1 MAPRLREGRRAV
13 QLAALQRSDGF
24 VDLFKL
30 RTGEAGVLVFQLGW
44 CQESFRDG
52 DTMEGPSLE
61 INLPDTHEEGK
72 LYVVDSLNNLNKL
85 NVCPDVSQ
93 RVLDE
98 EENTGGTGENT
109 AGSNVRN
116 QCLFF
121 VTFILTLIVSL
132 ALVSFVI
139 FLIIQTRNKMDQ
151 ISSRLISEK
160 KNIEELKKM
169 NNMILKHLNQ
179 SGIKEKGRYLFTQS
193 PDLHDYLFTHAEL
206 KVPGE

>member
-1 MAPRLREGRRAV
+1 
-13 QLAALQRSDGF
+13 
-24 VDLFKL
+24 
-30 RTGEAGVLVFQLGW
+30 
-44 CQESFRDG
+44 
-52 DTMEGPSLE
+52 MEKPSLE

-85 NVCPDVSQ
+85 NVCPDGSQ
-93 RVLDE
+93 HALDE

-109 AGSNVRN
+109 GGSNIRN

-121 VTFILTLIVSL
+121 VTFIFTLIVSL

-139 FLIIQTRNKMDQ
+139 FLIIHTRNKMDQ

-169 NNMILKHLNQ
+169 NNMILKQLNQ

>member
-1 MAPRLREGRRAV
+1 
-13 QLAALQRSDGF
+13 
-24 VDLFKL
+24 
-30 RTGEAGVLVFQLGW
+30 
-44 CQESFRDG
+44 
-52 DTMEGPSLE
+52 MERPSLE
-61 INLPDTHEEGK
+61 INLPDTYEEGK

-85 NVCPDVSQ
+85 NICTDGSQ
-93 RVLDE
+93 HVLDE

-109 AGSNVRN
+109 AGSNIRN

-121 VTFILTLIVSL
+121 VTFILTLIISL

-179 SGIKEKGRYLFTQS
+179 SGIKEKARYLFTQS

>member
-1 MAPRLREGRRAV
+1 
-13 QLAALQRSDGF
+13 
-24 VDLFKL
+24 
-30 RTGEAGVLVFQLGW
+30 
-44 CQESFRDG
+44 
-52 DTMEGPSLE
+52 MERPSLE
-61 INLPDTHEEGK
+61 INLPDTQEEGK

-85 NVCPDVSQ
+85 NICPDRSQ
-93 RVLDE
+93 PVLDE
-98 EENTGGTGENT
+98 EESTGGMGENT
-109 AGSNVRN
+109 AGSKIRN

-121 VTFILTLIVSL
+121 ITFILTLIVSL
-132 ALVSFVI
+132 VLVSFVI

-179 SGIKEKGRYLFTQS
+179 SGIKEKGRPLFTQS
-193 PDLHDYLFTHAEL
+193 PDLHDYLFTQAEL

>member
-1 MAPRLREGRRAV
+1 
-13 QLAALQRSDGF
+13 
-24 VDLFKL
+24 
-30 RTGEAGVLVFQLGW
+30 
-44 CQESFRDG
+44 
-52 DTMEGPSLE
+52 MERPSLE

-85 NVCPDVSQ
+85 NVCPDRPQ
-93 RVLDE
+93 RVVDE
-98 EENTGGTGENT
+98 EETTGATGENT
-109 AGSNVRN
+109 AGSNIRN
-116 QCLFF
+116 QSLFF

-151 ISSRLISEK
+151 LSSRLISEK
-160 KNIEELKKM
+160 KTIEELKKM

-206 KVPGE
+206 KVPGESLE

>member
-1 MAPRLREGRRAV
+1 
-13 QLAALQRSDGF
+13 
-24 VDLFKL
+24 
-30 RTGEAGVLVFQLGW
+30 
-44 CQESFRDG
+44 
-52 DTMEGPSLE
+52 MERPSLE

-85 NVCPDVSQ
+85 NVCPEGSQ
-93 RVLDE
+93 DVLDE

-109 AGSNVRN
+109 SGSNIRN

-160 KNIEELKKM
+160 KNIEELKKI

-179 SGIKEKGRYLFTQS
+179 SEIKEKGRYLFTQA
-193 PDLHDYLFTHAEL
+193 PDLHDYRFTHDEL
-206 KVPGE
+206 EVPGE

>member
-1 MAPRLREGRRAV
+1 MYAQTQCRNKILYSSKISKNKQV
-13 QLAALQRSDGF
+13 LCTALPLPSRP
-24 VDLFKL
+24 
-30 RTGEAGVLVFQLGW
+30 
-44 CQESFRDG
+44 
-52 DTMEGPSLE
+52 DTMERPSLE

-85 NVCPDVSQ
+85 NVCPDGSQ
-93 RVLDE
+93 HALDE
-98 EENTGGTGENT
+98 EENAGDTGENT
-109 AGSNVRN
+109 AGSNIRN

-151 ISSRLISEK
+151 ITSRLLSEK

-179 SGIKEKGRYLFTQS
+179 SGIKRRYLFTQS
-193 PDLHDYLFTHAEL
+193 PDLHDYLFAHAEM